1 MIKLIISWLWIIQK
15 GVTWSGK
22 SFKGI
27 WPFLTLERFTWGK
40 FSHASFEDGEYHVAR
55 TQEQPVEA
63 EINHQAT
70 VSKKA
75 GTSVL
80 QPQILDSANH
90 DVSLKEDLVFR

>member
-1 MIKLIISWLWIIQK
+1 M
-15 GVTWSGK
+15 V
-22 SFKGI
+22 
-27 WPFLTLERFTWGK
+27 
-40 FSHASFEDGEYHVAR
+40 R

-63 EINHQAT
+63 EIKPQAT

-80 QPQILDSANH
+80 QPQILDSANN